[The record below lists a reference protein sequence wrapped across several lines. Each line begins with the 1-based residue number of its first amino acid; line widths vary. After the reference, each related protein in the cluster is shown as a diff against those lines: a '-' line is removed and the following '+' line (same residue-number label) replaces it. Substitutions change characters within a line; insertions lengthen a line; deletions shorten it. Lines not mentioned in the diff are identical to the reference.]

1 MVSPDPGRITRSD
14 GVLRALIVVAKRP
27 SVGKTKTR
35 LSPPLSGS
43 EAAGLYQ
50 CFLLDTL
57 DLMRHVQD
65 VQPVLAYLPYGSESF
80 FRGIAPPGFDLVPQ
94 SGDNLGQHL
103 DNVLRSCLGLGYS
116 QAVVMN
122 SDGPTLPVEY
132 LALAFEKL
140 NDPAVDVVLGPS
152 EDGGYYLIGLKSP
165 CSDLF
170 DGITM
175 STHTVAQE
183 TLRRAEENSL
193 GISCLPSW
201 HDVDTPRELE
211 DLIAEL
217 STLPDHIARRTRDFL
232 DLLYAT
238 AQLDRPSP

>member
-1 MVSPDPGRITRSD
+1 MSPDPRRITRSD

-43 EAAGLYQ
+43 EAAALYH

-57 DLMRHVQD
+57 DLMRYVQD
-65 VQPVLAYLPYGSESF
+65 VQPVVAYLPYGSESF

-94 SGDNLGQHL
+94 TGDDLGQRL

-140 NDPAVDVVLGPS
+140 NDPAVDVVLGP
-152 EDGGYYLIGLKSP
+152 I
-165 CSDLF
+165 F
-170 DGITM
+170 
-175 STHTVAQE
+175 
-183 TLRRAEENSL
+183 
-193 GISCLPSW
+193 CLPSW

-211 DLIAEL
+211 RLIAEL
-217 STLPDHIARRTRDFL
+217 STLPDHIARHTRDLL
-232 DLLYAT
+232 DSLYAT
-238 AQLDRPSP
+238 A